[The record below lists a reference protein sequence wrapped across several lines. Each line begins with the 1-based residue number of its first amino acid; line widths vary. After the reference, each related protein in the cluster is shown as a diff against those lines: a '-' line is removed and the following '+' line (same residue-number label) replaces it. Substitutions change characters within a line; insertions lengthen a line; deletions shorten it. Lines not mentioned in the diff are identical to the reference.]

1 MRNKVKSADEA
12 ALVAAATTKP
22 PPPWLE
28 LEPEGEKNDLI
39 CSALPVPP
47 CRRLKQ
53 LTKSWPHLSPFDR
66 MNKLTYSG
74 SILVLP

>member
-28 LEPEGEKNDLI
+28 LEPEVEKTI
-39 CSALPVPP
+39 
-47 CRRLKQ
+47 
-53 LTKSWPHLSPFDR
+53 
-66 MNKLTYSG
+66 
-74 SILVLP
+74 